1 MAKPPYQNRRKTLV
15 INKPLQ
21 GQLILKISL
30 FPTLALAATTI
41 LLSIFCQKL
50 TDEALVAD
58 VELPSLVPLF
68 ITVMGFVLVSVMFLL
83 YNALKI
89 SHRIAGPIYR
99 ICQSIKRIR
108 EGDVAFKIALRTG
121 DHLEEVRDE
130 LNLLLDFLNENPGP
144 GLKTRDSEGTTT
156 APEKTTASEE
166 PAMAAATG
174 DDKQTQA

>member
-1 MAKPPYQNRRKTLV
+1 MAKQKNRRRTMV
-15 INKPLQ
+15 VNKALQ
-21 GQLILKISL
+21 GQLILRISL
-30 FPTLALAATTI
+30 FPTLALAATTV
-41 LLSIFCQKL
+41 LLAIFCQKL

-99 ICQSIKRIR
+99 ICKCIQRIR
-108 EGDVAFKIALRTG
+108 EGDISFNVSLRDG

-130 LNLLLDFLNENPGP
+130 LNLLLDWLNENPP
-144 GLKTRDSEGTTT
+144 EGAKVRGTKDETEQATPTTT
-156 APEKTTASEE
+156 EE
-166 PAMAAATG
+166 PAMATASGETREA
-174 DDKQTQA
+174 